1 MSICLPQG
9 PPLPHLEVAHDVGVL
24 QAGQRGDLP
33 NQAGKA
39 LRGLGLHLDLLHGIL
54 AAVQAVDGG
63 HHHPIPSLAQAAQ
76 LLEVA
81 LVS

>member
-1 MSICLPQG
+1 M
-9 PPLPHLEVAHDVGVL
+9 GVL
-24 QAGQRGDLP
+24 QAGERGDLSD
-33 NQAGKA
+33 QAGKA

-63 HHHPIPSLAQAAQ
+63 HHHPITPLAQAAQ
-76 LLEVA
+76 LLKVA

>member
-1 MSICLPQG
+1 M
-9 PPLPHLEVAHDVGVL
+9 GVL
-24 QAGQRGDLP
+24 QAGKRGDLS

-39 LRGLGLHLDLLHGIL
+39 LRRLGLHLDLLHSVL

-63 HHHPIPSLAQAAQ
+63 HHHPVTALAQAAQ
-76 LLEVA
+76 LLKVA